1 MNLASI
7 HRMLRSLS
15 PSTSARRLFEIRGF
29 ALAAALLC
37 SEISTASVTDRII
50 AVVNT
55 ELIMLSELKA
65 EVASEERR
73 LQDTYRG
80 AELKRRLQQV
90 QYMGLTRMIERKLQL
105 QTAKTKGVEV
115 ADDEVRR
122 AALELK
128 RQGEQI
134 DETDPNDKKNI
145 KEQLM
150 LMRVVDREVRSG
162 VMVTDS
168 ELQRYYHS
176 HQNRFLIPDE
186 YRISQILILR
196 KARETD
202 EEVSER
208 AMSVSSALKQG
219 ADFAEMALKHS
230 DGPEATKG
238 GNIGFVRQGELLPQI
253 ERALSILEPGQIT
266 EAIQTSDGWHIIKL
280 DEKRLPQFRPFAEV
294 KSEIQ
299 TLVFQQKTEDVY
311 QKWMGDLKNK
321 AFIEV
326 KF

>member
-1 MNLASI
+1 MFDRYRPIYCLLI
-7 HRMLRSLS
+7 
-15 PSTSARRLFEIRGF
+15 
-29 ALAAALLC
+29 AAALLC
-37 SEISTASVTDRII
+37 TRVSVASVTDRII

-65 EVASEERR
+65 EVAGEERR
-73 LQDTYRG
+73 LQGTYRG
-80 AELKRRLQQV
+80 EELERRLHQV
-90 QYMGLTRMIERKLQL
+90 EYMGLTRMIERKLQL

-115 ADDEVRR
+115 ADDEVQR
-122 AALELK
+122 AAQELK
-128 RQGEQI
+128 RQGEKI
-134 DETDPNDKKNI
+134 DEGNPDDKKNI
-145 KEQLM
+145 KEQLL

-162 VMVTDS
+162 VMVTES
-168 ELQRYYHS
+168 EIQRYYQS
-176 HQNRFLIPDE
+176 HQNRFLMPDE

-196 KARETD
+196 KSRETD
-202 EEVSER
+202 EEARER
-208 AMSVSSALKQG
+208 AASVSSALNQG
-219 ADFAEMALKHS
+219 ADFAELALKHS

-253 ERALSILEPGQIT
+253 ERAISGLEPGQVTPPIET
-266 EAIQTSDGWHIIKL
+266 GDGWHIIKL
-280 DEKRLPQFRPFAEV
+280 DEKRPQQFRPFAEV

-311 QKWMGDLKNK
+311 QVWLADLKNK

>member
-1 MNLASI
+1 MV
-7 HRMLRSLS
+7 
-15 PSTSARRLFEIRGF
+15 T
-29 ALAAALLC
+29 ALLLF
-37 SEISTASVTDRII
+37 SEVSTASVTDRII

-73 LQDTYRG
+73 IQDTYRG
-80 AELKRRLQQV
+80 AELKRRLRQV
-90 QYMGLTRMIERKLQL
+90 EYMGLTRMIERKLQL
-105 QTAKTKGVEV
+105 QTAKSKGVEV
-115 ADDEVRR
+115 ADDEVQR

-128 RQGEQI
+128 RQGEQV

-145 KEQLM
+145 KEQLL

-162 VMVTDS
+162 VMVTES
-168 ELQRYYHS
+168 ELQRYYQS

-196 KARETD
+196 RSRETEEDARE
-202 EEVSER
+202 R
-208 AMSVSSALKQG
+208 ATSVSSALKQG
-219 ADFAEMALKHS
+219 GDFAEMALKYS
-230 DGPEATKG
+230 DGPESTKG

-253 ERALSILEPGQIT
+253 ERALSVLEPGQVT

-294 KSEIQ
+294 KTEIQ

-311 QKWMGDLKNK
+311 QMWLGDLKNK

>member
-1 MNLASI
+1 MVGILLFADLSIASI
-7 HRMLRSLS
+7 
-15 PSTSARRLFEIRGF
+15 
-29 ALAAALLC
+29 
-37 SEISTASVTDRII
+37 TDRII

-80 AELKRRLQQV
+80 AELKRRLKQV
-90 QYMGLTRMIERKLQL
+90 EYMGLTRMIERKLQL

-115 ADDEVRR
+115 ADDEVQR

-128 RQGEQI
+128 RQGEQV
-134 DETDPNDKKNI
+134 DETNPADKKNI
-145 KEQLM
+145 KEQLL

-162 VMVTDS
+162 VMVTET
-168 ELQRYYHS
+168 ELQRYYQS

-196 KARETD
+196 KARET
-202 EEVSER
+202 EEDASER

-219 ADFAEMALKHS
+219 ADFAELALKHS

-253 ERALSILEPGQIT
+253 ERALSALEPGQMT
-266 EAIQTSDGWHIIKL
+266 DAIQTSDGWHIIKL

-311 QKWMGDLKNK
+311 QRWLSDLKNK

>member
-1 MNLASI
+1 MQP
-7 HRMLRSLS
+7 H
-15 PSTSARRLFEIRGF
+15 PSDHRRLFYGLIMAMLMLF
-29 ALAAALLC
+29 
-37 SEISTASVTDRII
+37 SEPSTASVTDRII

-65 EVASEERR
+65 EVATEERR
-73 LQDTYRG
+73 LQETYRG
-80 AELKRRLQQV
+80 AELQRRLRQV
-90 QYMGLTRMIERKLQL
+90 EYMGLTRMIERKLQL

-115 ADDEVRR
+115 ADDEVQR

-128 RQGEQI
+128 RQGEKI
-134 DETDPNDKKNI
+134 DESNPDDKKNI
-145 KEQLM
+145 KEQLL

-162 VMVTDS
+162 VMVT
-168 ELQRYYHS
+168 EAEIQRYYES
-176 HQNRFLIPDE
+176 HQNRFLMPDE

-196 KARETD
+196 KPRETIEDARE
-202 EEVSER
+202 R
-208 AMSVSSALKQG
+208 AASVASALKQG
-219 ADFAEMALKHS
+219 ADFAELALKYS

-253 ERALSILEPGQIT
+253 ERALSTLDLGQIT
-266 EAIQTSDGWHIIKL
+266 EPIETSDGWHIIKL

-294 KSEIQ
+294 KTEIQ

-311 QKWMGDLKNK
+311 QAWLGDLKNK

>member
-1 MNLASI
+1 MA
-7 HRMLRSLS
+7 
-15 PSTSARRLFEIRGF
+15 T
-29 ALAAALLC
+29 ALLF
-37 SEISTASVTDRII
+37 SEVSTASVTDRII

-73 LQDTYRG
+73 IQDTYRG

-90 QYMGLTRMIERKLQL
+90 EYMGLTRMIERKLQL

-115 ADDEVRR
+115 ADDEVQR

-128 RQGEQI
+128 RQGEQV
-134 DETDPNDKKNI
+134 DETNPNDKKNI
-145 KEQLM
+145 KEQLL

-162 VMVTDS
+162 VMVTEL
-168 ELQRYYHS
+168 ELQRYYQS

-196 KARETD
+196 KSRETEEEARE
-202 EEVSER
+202 R
-208 AMSVSSALKQG
+208 ATSVSSALKQG
-219 ADFAEMALKHS
+219 GDFAEMALKYS

-253 ERALSILEPGQIT
+253 ERALSALEPGQVT

-294 KSEIQ
+294 KTEIQ

-311 QKWMGDLKNK
+311 QIWLGDLKNK